1 MNLFTRLLV
10 LVLVLVLVNK
20 NDDDDDSGDD
30 DESFIKIL
38 GLSSSIQQVV
48 QSRVLLLF
56 FSLLFSKNSFRFRI
70 VFVNTIFLVSD
81 ASEFHKLF
89 HAEHKINIT
98 IGMSRGGWGGCLSNE
113 SGLRL

>member
-20 NDDDDDSGDD
+20 NDDDDSDDD

-56 FSLLFSKNSFRFRI
+56 FLKNGFRSRI
-70 VFVNTIFLVSD
+70 VFVNTIVLV
-81 ASEFHKLF
+81 
-89 HAEHKINIT
+89 
-98 IGMSRGGWGGCLSNE
+98 
-113 SGLRL
+113 